1 MAGLKASVFVG
12 WVSQKES
19 PLLTSELAMPFFGP
33 KEAPKASLVALA
45 CCWFSQQVLH
55 HIDEFRK
62 KHQN

>member
-33 KEAPKASLVALA
+33 KEAPKASLVAL
-45 CCWFSQQVLH
+45 
-55 HIDEFRK
+55 DTNNRR
-62 KHQN
+62 